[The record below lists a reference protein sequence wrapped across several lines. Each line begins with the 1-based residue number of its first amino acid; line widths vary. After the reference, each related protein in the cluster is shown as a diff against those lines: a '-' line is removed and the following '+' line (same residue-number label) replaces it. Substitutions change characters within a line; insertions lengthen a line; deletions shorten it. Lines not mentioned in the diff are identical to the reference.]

1 MAKQKARPAPRREN
15 RRLMAPVAGLMS
27 GIVLLLLAAG
37 LFVFANTYG
46 PGPSAKSG
54 NVTAVTVERGQGLN
68 AIARKLKQQGVI
80 RSVTFFRI
88 AAKLDGRDNALR
100 AGTYEFPSRLS
111 MIGVLHQILEGR
123 VVQHFITIPEGRTS
137 AQAVRILMATQGLTG
152 DVEVPPEGSILPET
166 YQYEIG
172 ETRQSVLDRM
182 LAAGRE
188 TLDELWAG
196 RAKDLPLKT
205 KEEAL
210 ILASVV
216 EKETGLANERPKVA
230 AVFVNR
236 LRNGMR
242 LQSDPTVV
250 YAVSKGE
257 PLGRGLKRS
266 ELDAPSPWNTYLID
280 GLPVTPI
287 ANPGKA
293 SLKAVLNPPPTKD
306 VYFVADGTGG
316 HVFAETYE
324 QHLINVAKW
333 RQIEAQDKGI
343 AAARPAKD
351 TGK

>member
-1 MAKQKARPAPRREN
+1 MAKQKARPAPRRKN
-15 RRLMAPVAGLMS
+15 RRLLAPVAGLMS

-46 PGPSAKSG
+46 PGPWAKSG

-68 AIARKLKQQGVI
+68 AIARKLKDAGVI
-80 RSVTFFRI
+80 RSVTFFRV

-111 MIGVLHQILEGR
+111 LIGVLNQVLEGR
-123 VVQHFITIPEGRTS
+123 VVQHFVTIPEGRTS
-137 AQAVRILMATQGLTG
+137 AQAVRILAATKGLTG
-152 DVEVPPEGSILPET
+152 DADVPPEGSILPET
-166 YQYEIG
+166 YQFEIG
-172 ETRQSVLDRM
+172 ESRQAVLERM
-182 LAAGRE
+182 LSAGRE
-188 TLDELWAG
+188 TLDELWAA
-196 RAKDLPLKT
+196 RAKDLPLKS

-216 EKETGLANERPKVA
+216 EKETGLAEERPRVA

-236 LRNGMR
+236 LRMGMR

-250 YAVSKGE
+250 YGVSKGE

-266 ELDAPSPWNTYLID
+266 ELDTPSPWNTYLID

-293 SLKAVLNPPPTKD
+293 SLEAVLNPPSTKD

-316 HVFAETYE
+316 HVFAETYD
-324 QHLINVAKW
+324 QHLANVARW
-333 RQIEAQDKGI
+333 RQIEAQ
-343 AAARPAKD
+343 AAAKPVKD
-351 TGK
+351 NGK

>member
-1 MAKQKARPAPRREN
+1 MAKQKARPAPRRKD
-15 RRLMAPVAGLMS
+15 RRLMAPVAGLLS

-111 MIGVLHQILEGR
+111 MIGVLNQILEGR

-137 AQAVRILMATQGLTG
+137 AQAVRILMATKGLTG

-188 TLDELWAG
+188 TLDELWAT
-196 RAKDLPLKT
+196 RAQDLPLKT

-216 EKETGLANERPKVA
+216 EKETGLAHERPKVA

-236 LRNGMR
+236 LRQGMR

-257 PLGRGLKRS
+257 PLGRGLRRS
-266 ELDAPSPWNTYLID
+266 ELDTPSPWNTYLID

-287 ANPGKA
+287 ANPGKE
-293 SLKAVLNPPPTKD
+293 SLKAVLNPPSSKD

-333 RQIEAQDKGI
+333 RQIEAQ
-343 AAARPAKD
+343 ATPASAQPVKD